1 MSEINDEFMEAFK
14 HLDKICREM
23 FHAERGITTY
33 INEMERIPNGSGVVS
48 NWNSTLRRLKELR
61 HIRNQYSHEIG
72 TSYTELCTW
81 EDVDWL
87 NVFYEDILNT
97 RDPLAQ
103 YRSAMAFRARRTNTT
118 KQVAAPTKRQV
129 TPRNRAK
136 RECTE
141 IYRYN
146 IGGVFYYFYSYC
158 NWNYVVSSLVN
169 LFRDEKIDSCKT
181 YIACDKSR
189 KGVIPW
195 HH

>member
-1 MSEINDEFMEAFK
+1 
-14 HLDKICREM
+14 M

-129 TPRNRAK
+129 TPRPVEKGTAK

>member
-118 KQVAAPTKRQV
+118 KQVASPTKRQV
-129 TPRNRAK
+129 TPRPVEK
-136 RECTE
+136 GTE
-141 IYRYN
+141 PKESAQKYTDIILVVFSIIFIVIV
-146 IGGVFYYFYSYC
+146 IGIM
-158 NWNYVVSSLVN
+158 
-169 LFRDEKIDSCKT
+169 LF
-181 YIACDKSR
+181 
-189 KGVIPW
+189 
-195 HH
+195 HL

>member
-87 NVFYEDILNT
+87 NVFYEDILHT
-97 RDPLAQ
+97 
-103 YRSAMAFRARRTNTT
+103 
-118 KQVAAPTKRQV
+118 
-129 TPRNRAK
+129 
-136 RECTE
+136 
-141 IYRYN
+141 
-146 IGGVFYYFYSYC
+146 
-158 NWNYVVSSLVN
+158 
-169 LFRDEKIDSCKT
+169 
-181 YIACDKSR
+181 
-189 KGVIPW
+189 
-195 HH
+195 